1 MYPVVGAPAKADRE
15 PLSHQLEDKPPQPEA
30 SEITQDI
37 KAKFVWRTWELYAI
51 IIRQSEGA
59 IMSAATQ
66 VLSVRVSPSERE
78 LLSMAAEN
86 ERTNLSDFIRRKA
99 VEAAE
104 VELTERRLVTIP
116 AADWE
121 KFEAWVDQPAKDVP
135 ALRDLA
141 AHRPAWQD

>member
-1 MYPVVGAPAKADRE
+1 
-15 PLSHQLEDKPPQPEA
+15 
-30 SEITQDI
+30 
-37 KAKFVWRTWELYAI
+37 
-51 IIRQSEGA
+51 
-59 IMSAATQ
+59 MSAATQ